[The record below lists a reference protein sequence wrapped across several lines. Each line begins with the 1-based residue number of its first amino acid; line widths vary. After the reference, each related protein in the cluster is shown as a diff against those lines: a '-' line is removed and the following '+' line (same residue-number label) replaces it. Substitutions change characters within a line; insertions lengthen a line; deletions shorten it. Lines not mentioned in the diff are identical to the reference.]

1 MRQGCHRKAEGSSCY
16 IEKSPE
22 IKPERESSHTQTPQF
37 KTCPRGGSQ
46 GTPEGDRLPLGL
58 GESSPQLAGSE
69 DGRPPRLAASE
80 QRPEEH
86 SAGYG
91 LGESSLGRFLKQT
104 LTLTVRFS
112 PERRA
117 AIGLLS
123 TDILQVPTEASLG
136 TGHSRC
142 PPQSSQPLST
152 WTHCFSS
159 LKGWS

>member
-1 MRQGCHRKAEGSSCY
+1 MRQGCHRKAKRSFCY

-46 GTPEGDRLPLGL
+46 GAPEGDRLPLGL
-58 GESSPQLAGSE
+58 GEISPQLEGSE
-69 DGRPPRLAASE
+69 DGRPSRLAVSE
-80 QRPEEH
+80 QRPEEC

-104 LTLTVRFS
+104 LTLTVPFT

-117 AIGLLS
+117 AMGLLS
-123 TDILQVPTEASLG
+123 TDIL
-136 TGHSRC
+136 
-142 PPQSSQPLST
+142 
-152 WTHCFSS
+152 
-159 LKGWS
+159 